1 MKTLNFENW
10 TLLAIF
16 PIFILLLSER
26 LPVMSNSWT
35 VASQAPLSMGFSRPE
50 YWSGLPRPSPGGL
63 PNSGIELGSP
73 ALQANSL
80 LIEPPGKPTKGKESL
95 KV

>member
-1 MKTLNFENW
+1 MPHRHKITSGAAGGGLVAKLCPTLG
-10 TLLAIF
+10 A
-16 PIFILLLSER
+16 P
-26 LPVMSNSWT
+26 WT
-35 VASQAPLSMGFSRPE
+35 VAHQAPLSMGFSRPE

-80 LIEPPGKPTKGKESL
+80 LIEPPGKPSKGKESL
-95 KV
+95 KA